1 MRSVKVN
8 NLFLAQANGAGSS
21 MWTIIGFVVLIAF
34 MYFIMIKPQK
44 KQQQKKMEMMN
55 QLKKGDN
62 VIMIDGLHGK
72 IDSVNTKDKTVVL
85 DADGIY
91 LTFSRM
97 AVQQILPANTASAE
111 PAPTPSTSD
120 EAEKPA
126 DSEPAQA
133 SKEEQKPAAPA
144 EKPAAAKPA
153 DAADETPA
161 DGSKEN

>member
-1 MRSVKVN
+1 
-8 NLFLAQANGAGSS
+8 
-21 MWTIIGFVVLIAF
+21 MWTIVIFIVLIAL
-34 MYFIMIKPQK
+34 MYFTMIKPQK

-111 PAPTPSTSD
+111 PAPTPSTSAD
-120 EAEKPA
+120 AEKQA
-126 DSEPAQA
+126 DSKPAQD

-144 EKPAAAKPA
+144 EKPTAAKPA
-153 DAADETPA
+153 DTADETP
-161 DGSKEN
+161 DNGSKGN